1 MSNPTFGVGPI
12 TQKVATAVDK
22 FHVVKLGATGIAPCG
37 AADLPYG
44 AVAQSGAPAAARTDN
59 DLSHGLP
66 SVLAVHTV
74 GVLPLTK
81 ASGVA
86 FTTGEPV
93 YAAAGGKVAK
103 TGTQCVGIA
112 VKASDTAD
120 TTVRTQLAGPFLPAP
135 TAP

>member
-1 MSNPTFGVGPI
+1 MSNPTFGPGPI

-66 SVLAVHTV
+66 SALAVHTV
-74 GVLPLTK
+74 GALPLTK
-81 ASGVA
+81 ATAVA
-86 FTTGEPV
+86 FATGEPV
-93 YAAAGGKVAK
+93 YVAAGGTVAK

-112 VKASDTAD
+112 VKASATGDA
-120 TTVRTQLAGPFLPAP
+120 TVRTQLAGPFVPA
-135 TAP
+135 AA

>member
-1 MSNPTFGVGPI
+1 MSNPTLGAGPI
-12 TQKVATAVDK
+12 TQKVATAVEK
-22 FHVVKLGATGIAPCG
+22 FHVVKLGATGIAPSG

-44 AVAQSGAPAAARTDN
+44 AVAQSGAPAATREDN
-59 DLSHGLP
+59 NLTHGLP

-81 ASGVA
+81 ASAVA
-86 FTTGEPV
+86 FATGEPV

-112 VKASDTAD
+112 VKASAASD
-120 TTVRTQLAGPFLPAP
+120 TTVRTQLAGPFVPAP
-135 TAP
+135 A